1 VSLKSRLVDWLRLY
15 VVILVATLVV
25 ILLGTFIYTSWTHA
39 SFSETLRWIFLV
51 SALIL
56 ISMGGVSL
64 IPLSE
69 YTYIRQGA
77 RNPAVIR
84 AGMEDL
90 RRGEERAPKVGV
102 ILVLVGITLILSCLL
117 IFKW

>member
-1 VSLKSRLVDWLRLY
+1 MDWLRLY
-15 VVILVATLVV
+15 VIVLVATLVV
-25 ILLGTFIYTSWTHA
+25 ILLGTFIYTNWTHA
-39 SFSETLRWIFLV
+39 SFSETLRWTFLV
-51 SALIL
+51 TALIL
-56 ISMGGVSL
+56 VSMGGVSL

-77 RNPAVIR
+77 KNPAVIR

-102 ILVLVGITLILSCLL
+102 ILVLVGISLILSYLL